1 MREALQC
8 LPNPM
13 SPSRRLISLLDRLA
27 PLEGYNLT
35 ALAEVRLLRSNRP
48 LRRVPVLYEPGVVIV
63 GQGRK
68 RGYLGKDV
76 YVYDAQHYLA
86 VSVPVPF
93 TMETDASEA
102 EPLLAIYLQLDLNVV
117 AELLHEASGSL
128 SAASP
133 RGMYATPLDPTL
145 RDAVIRL
152 LRALDSPLDAKVLG
166 PALVREIYYRVLA
179 SEQGASM
186 RAALSARGQFAK
198 ISRALRQIHKRYSA
212 RLSVHDLAAAARMS
226 APSFHAHF
234 KAITRSSPM
243 QYVKAVR
250 LHQARLLMVQAGR
263 TAATAAVE
271 VGYESPSQFSRE
283 FKRLFGRTP
292 TQEAK
297 RLKQAYALPAREVR
311 SPFVSS
317 H

>member
-1 MREALQC
+1 MR
-8 LPNPM
+8 
-13 SPSRRLISLLDRLA
+13 SPARQLVSLLDRLA
-27 PLEGYNLT
+27 PVEGYNLT
-35 ALAEVRLLRSNRP
+35 ALAGVRLLRSNRP
-48 LRRVPVLYEPGVVIV
+48 LLRTPVLYEPGIVIV

-68 RGYLGKDV
+68 RGYLGDDV

-102 EPLLAIYLQLDLNVV
+102 EPLLAIYLQLDLNMV
-117 AELLHEASGSL
+117 AELLLHDASGSL
-128 SAASP
+128 SSASP
-133 RGMYATPLDPTL
+133 QGMYATPLDATL

-152 LRALDSPLDAKVLG
+152 LQALDSPLDAKVLG
-166 PALVREIYYRVLA
+166 PALVREIHYRVLA

-186 RAALSARGQFAK
+186 RAALSARGHFAK

-212 RLSVHDLAAAARMS
+212 RLSVHELAATARMS

-243 QYVKAVR
+243 QYVKSVR
-250 LHQARLLMVQAGR
+250 LHQARLLMAQTGR
-263 TAATAAVE
+263 TAAAAAAE

-292 TQEAK
+292 TREAE
-297 RLKQAYALPAREVR
+297 RLKHAYALPARLVR
-311 SPFVSS
+311 SRYVSS

>member
-1 MREALQC
+1 MR
-8 LPNPM
+8 
-13 SPSRRLISLLDRLA
+13 SPSRQLVLLLDRLT

-35 ALAEVRLLRSNRP
+35 ALAGVRLLRSNRP
-48 LRRVPVLYEPGVVIV
+48 LVRTPVLYEPGIVIV

-68 RGYLGKDV
+68 RGYLGDAV

-93 TMETDASEA
+93 TMETDATEA
-102 EPLLAIYLQLDLNVV
+102 EPLLAIYLQLDLNMV
-117 AELLHEASGSL
+117 AELLLHDASGSL
-128 SAASP
+128 SRASP
-133 RGMYATPLDPTL
+133 QSMYATPLNATL

-166 PALVREIYYRVLA
+166 PALVREIHYRVLA

-186 RAALSARGQFAK
+186 RAALSARGHFAK

-212 RLSVHDLAAAARMS
+212 RLSVHELAATARMS

-234 KAITRSSPM
+234 KTITRSSPL
-243 QYVKAVR
+243 QYVKSVR
-250 LHQARLLMVQAGR
+250 LHQARLLMAQSGK
-263 TAATAAVE
+263 TAAAAAAE
-271 VGYESPSQFSRE
+271 VGYASPSQFSRE

-292 TQEAK
+292 AQEAE
-297 RLKQAYALPAREVR
+297 RLKHAYALPARVVR
-311 SPFVSS
+311 SRFVSS